1 MMSRDCPIP
10 ILQLEYNSDGL
21 SDDISA
27 RPEQKLVYLLKETE
41 SSGKNKVFRVG

>member
-1 MMSRDCPIP
+1 MSRDCPIP

-27 RPEQKLVYLLKETE
+27 HPEQKLVYLLKETE